1 MAVEDQDFGQELPLV
16 DSWDTCLEAQVV
28 AVITVIMVT
37 MARGTIDNGL
47 GTDLVL
53 PAGLGPITAGLL
65 VGPQEAVTGETLPL
79 RAPGPPQALVV
90 PSDAEMSRGQHYC

>member
-1 MAVEDQDFGQELPLV
+1 MEHSHAALFLDKSLLI
-16 DSWDTCLEAQVV
+16 WLCCCLITLLVV

-79 RAPGPPQALVV
+79 RAPGPPQVTIMLL
-90 PSDAEMSRGQHYC
+90 